1 MRIAVAAAGNADEN
15 INVINARFQAEAL
28 RQLRGYDTGVLVNSF
43 FSSADPTGEKRD
55 QNSDFMWKLTASTV
69 SDIAVG
75 RGMATAYG
83 FDIQSEETVHL
94 TATAPSAG
102 SKYLFIYL
110 EWDFSNPE
118 EAFGKIDI
126 RDNGS
131 SSSWTPSR
139 RDNLITNPI
148 GAYQM
153 ILYRLQVDTAGRI
166 TATTKWDGL
175 GVTSIE
181 WPLFA
186 LNCRNATNAKYAEYA
201 TGKTDKTIAAWLND
215 IYDRLEKLGFRQGS
229 VSLQSG
235 ISATQNT
242 VTRQG
247 NYVIGSITG
256 ITGATMPNHNAAGY
270 YTGTDTVT
278 IGTLPVNFRPKAST
292 YGGAV
297 CRGGAQSASAG
308 FAGIS
313 ELTIGT
319 DGVITANKSYF
330 GTIGPTTITDV
341 YFGFEAN
348 PI

>member
-1 MRIAVAAAGNADEN
+1 MRIAVAAAGNAEKN
-15 INVINARFQAEAL
+15 INIINARFQAEAL

-153 ILYRLQVDTAGRI
+153 ILYRLQVNTAGRI
-166 TATTKWDGL
+166 TATTKWDEL

-186 LNCRNATNAKYAEYA
+186 LNCRNATNAKYAEYP
-201 TGKTDKTIAAWLND
+201 TGKTDKTIAGWLND
-215 IYDRLEKLGFRQGS
+215 IYSRLETLGFREGA
-229 VSLQSG
+229 VT
-235 ISATQNT
+235 ISAGTASVNKVSREGKYCFINLQMIL
-242 VTRQG
+242 G
-247 NYVIGSITG
+247 NQTSGSRIIGNI
-256 ITGATMPNHNAAGY
+256 PNG
-270 YTGTDTVT
+270 
-278 IGTLPVNFRPKAST
+278 FRPKESLSQFV
-292 YGGAV
+292 GSWNGV
-297 CRGGAQSASAG
+297 AG
-308 FAGIS
+308 SSNRANIVYNCTIS
-313 ELTIGT
+313 PNGDISFDYVTGTTVGTADDYTISLRMGWE
-319 DGVITANKSYF
+319 
-330 GTIGPTTITDV
+330 TT
-341 YFGFEAN
+341 
-348 PI
+348 

>member
-1 MRIAVAAAGNADEN
+1 MRLSVAAAGNAEKN
-15 INVINARFQAEAL
+15 INIINARFQAEAL

-43 FSSADPTGEKRD
+43 FSSADPTGEKRS
-55 QNSDFMWKLTASTV
+55 QNGGFMWKLTASTV

-153 ILYRLQVDTAGRI
+153 ILYRLQVNTAGRI
-166 TATTKWDGL
+166 TATTKWDEL

-186 LNCRNATNAKYAEYA
+186 LNCKNATNAKYAEYA
-201 TGKTDKTIAAWLND
+201 TGKTDRTLKEQLEE
-215 IYDRLEKLGFRQGS
+215 IYRRLEALGFKTGTI
-229 VSLQSG
+229 SG
-235 ISATQNT
+235 T
-242 VTRQG
+242 G
-247 NYVIGSITG
+247 GGSIVSSSLKKQGKYVLLTAVIRISG
-256 ITGATMPNHNAAGY
+256 GNGVAGGFKIDDPAFFPKEDVFF
-270 YTGTDTVT
+270 TVVPSQGRTDV
-278 IGTLPVNFRPKAST
+278 
-292 YGGAV
+292 
-297 CRGGAQSASAG
+297 RGVH
-308 FAGIS
+308 
-313 ELTIGT
+313 LRT
-319 DGVITANKSYF
+319 DGRVDDLSY
-330 GTIGPTTITDV
+330 TTDKGQTTQV
-341 YFGFEAN
+341 
-348 PI
+348 PIYNLGWETE

>member
-153 ILYRLQVDTAGRI
+153 ILYRLQVNTAGRI
-166 TATTKWDGL
+166 TATTKWDEL

-201 TGKTDKTIAAWLND
+201 TGKTDKTVGSHLD
-215 IYDRLEKLGFRQGS
+215 VIYKRLEELGFKEGVAQ
-229 VSLQSG
+229 V
-235 ISATQNT
+235 
-242 VTRQG
+242 
-247 NYVIGSITG
+247 
-256 ITGATMPNHNAAGY
+256 
-270 YTGTDTVT
+270 DTVAGQDYPT
-278 IGTLPVNFRPKAST
+278 HTSVNSLRKCGKFVIFNICVYNVNASSL
-292 YGGAV
+292 
-297 CRGGAQSASAG
+297 RIRIPEG
-308 FAGIS
+308 FSCQCAGICNHGRRPHAGGK
-313 ELTIGT
+313 L
-319 DGVITANKSYF
+319 YL
-330 GTIGPTTITDV
+330 
-341 YFGFEAN
+341 
-348 PI
+348 